1 MTDIGFRSLAA
12 TFVSFCLWLGLHI
25 FSYIKFF
32 DGQGLHIFSYIK
44 FFDGQGTPTPFL
56 LCKGGQF
63 LSKFPDILSMSIF
76 CPLKRKTQRITQ
88 GGIGGLYCTNQIK
101 PARREEKRREKKR
114 GEEKRTMECF
124 AHLRLTPLPFAT
136 LQVKVDKFSRDPE
149 SIKVARMVF
158 IAYVLTVVEV
168 STAPSCHCCWPRPA

>member
-101 PARREEKRREKKR
+101 PASSPRSSDVLMISKKR
-114 GEEKRTMECF
+114 GEERRTMECY
-124 AHLRLTPLPFAT
+124 AYSKQTLLRY
-136 LQVKVDKFSRDPE
+136 
-149 SIKVARMVF
+149 AR
-158 IAYVLTVVEV
+158 
-168 STAPSCHCCWPRPA
+168 SG